1 MDKSDKIAQ
10 ILNLPVIVDPVKD
23 LVQTI
28 PIQSNP
34 EDQAKDDFDTARNS
48 ILNALE
54 TGQTALEQLSQIA
67 VGSQHPRAF
76 EVLAKLVDSIRDT
89 SKDLV
94 DLHKQKQTKQVENTT
109 VNNKLIIS
117 TTDLLKMIKA
127 KDNTN
132 EKL

>member
-1 MDKSDKIAQ
+1 MDKPDKIAQ
-10 ILNLPVIVDPVKD
+10 ILNLPVISNSVKD
-23 LVQTI
+23 IVQA
-28 PIQSNP
+28 PVQSNP

-54 TGQTALEQLSQIA
+54 TSQVALEQLSQIA

-76 EVLAKLVDSIRDT
+76 EVVAKLVDTIRDT

-94 DLHKQKQTKQVENTT
+94 DLHKQKQTKPVENTT

-117 TTDLLKMIKA
+117 TTDLLKMLKQ
-127 KDNTN
+127 KDKSD

>member
-1 MDKSDKIAQ
+1 MDKIAQ
-10 ILNLPVIVDPVKD
+10 ILNLPVVPDPVKD
-23 LVQTI
+23 IVQT
-28 PIQSNP
+28 PVQSNP

-54 TGQTALEQLSQIA
+54 TSQVALEQLSQIA

-76 EVLAKLVDSIRDT
+76 EVVAKLVDTIRDT

-109 VNNKLIIS
+109 INNKLIIS
-117 TTDLLKMIKA
+117 TTDLLKMLKNKDEIK
-127 KDNTN
+127 
-132 EKL
+132 